1 MRASSYVITA
11 SGCTRRSN
19 NSASPQAAPAS
30 RARLEGP
37 PTSGG
42 LRRNARRTPPPWS
55 TRTYRR
61 RPRKPMTMAAPTTR
75 AAISIQNWIWTSKTS
90 NPSTSTLK
98 AAPPPWLEIIVSP
111 ARFKLAGSAA
121 ASSPTTLSVGNV
133 FPAHRARFSDPPSI
147 PPPSPMC
154 EGAVAP
160 SAPRDGADSLSP
172 ASGRLR
178 GRGLR

>member
-98 AAPPPWLEIIVSP
+98 AVPPPWLEFIVSP
-111 ARFKLAGSAA
+111 ADRSRVHLPRFNLRGFCCSI
-121 ASSPTTLSVGNV
+121 V
-133 FPAHRARFSDPPSI
+133 SDDSIGRQCIPSPPSTFF
-147 PPPSPMC
+147 
-154 EGAVAP
+154 
-160 SAPRDGADSLSP
+160 
-172 ASGRLR
+172 
-178 GRGLR
+178 